1 MVDFFV
7 AFGLAAVLGLLAA
20 LEPEPLR
27 ALVGVPALEP
37 SFGGALL
44 TAGEDMVVFV
54 RDWMVGFEMGSCVV
68 DMKNQNPV
76 GELQIERNAVVSVKG
91 REVYFVK
98 TCAGK

>member
-1 MVDFFV
+1 MDCSSMSSSSGSGAFWESWRGVVDFFV

-27 ALVGVPALEP
+27 AFAGVPALEP
-37 SFGGALL
+37 SFGGVLL

-76 GELQIERNAVVSVKG
+76 G
-91 REVYFVK
+91 
-98 TCAGK
+98 